1 MIGNRSDNRRHGTG
15 FKPTFRRRISR
26 IKSLDTWWYVAG
38 CVYMVG
44 VTRTRPIFDLD
55 RIGALIKI
63 LVANDDREDD

>member
-55 RIGALIKI
+55 RIRERERERSQLALQR
-63 LVANDDREDD
+63 N